1 MNILILGAGQVGSS
15 MAAALA
21 KENNDITVVDTDTR
35 RLSELREKIDLRT
48 VHGFASHPR
57 VLTQAGADD
66 ADMVVAVTS
75 SDEVNMVACEVA
87 ATLFNTP
94 TRIARV
100 RQSDYLRR
108 PELFTPQRLAIDV
121 LISPEALVCRHVQRL
136 IEYPG
141 SLQVLEFAEGRAQLV
156 GIRALS
162 GGALVGH
169 QLKELPLHLPPG
181 VEARVV
187 AIFREGRPLTPEG
200 DTIIAEDD
208 DVFFLSDKR
217 NIRAVMAEMR
227 RAEKPAK
234 RVMLAGGGNIG
245 KALALALEK
254 SYYVK
259 LIERSRERVRE
270 VAEDLETAIVLS
282 GDCADEDLLREENID
297 QTDVYCAMT
306 NDDEANI
313 LSAMLAKRLG
323 ARRTISLINRPAYA
337 DLVESGA
344 IDIAVSPQQITLS
357 AMLSHVRQ
365 GNMAQVHTLRRGA
378 AEAIEAIAVGERGSS
393 PLVGRRIDEV
403 MLPPGSIIGGLVRGE
418 RFLQAHHDTVIERDD
433 HVIVFVTNR
442 RHVREVEMLFRARPT
457 AI

>member
-270 VAEDLETAIVLS
+270 VA
-282 GDCADEDLLREENID
+282 
-297 QTDVYCAMT
+297 
-306 NDDEANI
+306 
-313 LSAMLAKRLG
+313 
-323 ARRTISLINRPAYA
+323 
-337 DLVESGA
+337 
-344 IDIAVSPQQITLS
+344 
-357 AMLSHVRQ
+357 
-365 GNMAQVHTLRRGA
+365 
-378 AEAIEAIAVGERGSS
+378 
-393 PLVGRRIDEV
+393 
-403 MLPPGSIIGGLVRGE
+403 
-418 RFLQAHHDTVIERDD
+418 
-433 HVIVFVTNR
+433 
-442 RHVREVEMLFRARPT
+442 
-457 AI
+457 